1 MQHLEA
7 IPIAYAKCSCYRCGN
22 TSDAVDMDC
31 FIEGEGALAICT
43 NCLIDALAVA
53 KPGRQRMQLKAKRDA
68 KEARRL
74 TQV

>member
-7 IPIAYAKCSCYRCGN
+7 ITLAYAKSSCYRCGD

-43 NCLIDALAVA
+43 KCINDAAKIA
-53 KPGRQRMQLKAKRDA
+53 KPGSWKMKQKASRDA
-68 KEARRL
+68 AEARRAA
-74 TQV
+74 TV